1 MVQKKG
7 LKWWSAMGRL
17 DHHKDNTTIAQA
29 LPRYV
34 RVAGSREEDW
44 HRGVCLGKALQDQ
57 Q

>member
-1 MVQKKG
+1 
-7 LKWWSAMGRL
+7 MGRL
-17 DHHKDNTTIAQA
+17 DHHKDNSTVAQE

-57 Q
+57 QSVHLGP